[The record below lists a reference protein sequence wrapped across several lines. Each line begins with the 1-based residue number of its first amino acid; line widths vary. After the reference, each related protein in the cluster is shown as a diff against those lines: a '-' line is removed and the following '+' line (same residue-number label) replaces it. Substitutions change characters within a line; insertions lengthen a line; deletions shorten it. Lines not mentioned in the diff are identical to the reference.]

1 MNTPDFPQRIEVW
14 PPGDFFGFEDARAG
28 MRFENG
34 PNKSFVDLKSA
45 KAILTAIPMA
55 GLQTKATYQIKEAIT
70 LPPGRG
76 LLEVHSIDR
85 IKVVTFYDEARFY
98 QYKVEVSEDGKQ
110 WQQVVDMSGNTRP
123 STGAGEKFR
132 FPALKAR
139 HVSIHMLKNSAN
151 PGLHMNELLVFE
163 AKTRGPIYP

>member
-1 MNTPDFPQRIEVW
+1 MNTPDFPQRIEFW
-14 PPGDFFGFEDARAG
+14 PPGNFFGFEDARAG

-34 PNKSFVDLKSA
+34 PNKSIVDLKSA
-45 KAILTAIPMA
+45 MPMA

-70 LPPGRG
+70 LPPGRD

-110 WQQVVDMSGNTRP
+110 WQQVVDMVGNTRP
-123 STGAGEKFR
+123 STGAGETFR

-139 HVSIHMLKNSAN
+139 HVRIHMLKNSAY
-151 PGLHMNELLVFE
+151 PGLHLNELLVFE
-163 AKTRGPIYP
+163 AKTRTPIDP